1 MKRYVYK
8 KDALPHVVLSEH
20 AALTTLFDYAFET
33 AFRKVDYIEKA
44 GWKPQLTCYPG
55 IGVIWQWDSCFMTL
69 ITNYANGTLDA
80 FNNLDNLYRLQRESD
95 GYISMAYTIESEK
108 EAYDTGRINPPLYA
122 WAEWQHYIITGD
134 RSRFSAVAPKIAALY
149 AYIENHH
156 RRACGLYWFD
166 DPGSSGMD
174 NSPRGEYP
182 STHLDG
188 SGVCFVDLACQ
199 QALTADRL
207 SKIYAVLGDS
217 EKAAFY
223 AAENARICALINRYH
238 WDEKTGFYYDFFARE
253 NAEKRPKL
261 INTKTVAVAWTL
273 LCGAATGERFSRVLQ
288 HFLNEDEFY
297 TRIPFASLS
306 RDDLNYDPTGGYWL
320 GSSWHPTNFV
330 LLCAMY
336 QNGYVKE
343 ARAAALQIL
352 HGIQAVYENADFG
365 GIWEAYSPEE
375 YKPATLENGGLC
387 QPEFV
392 GWGGLMPI
400 TALIEI
406 VVGINCNAPQN
417 AITFRLLSKSDSG
430 VENLHLG
437 GQTLSVCCRGYD
449 AETESGTLCVRAEKP
464 FSLTVETQSGK
475 TATLQVAPGYTEIA
489 VAALLS

>member
-1 MKRYVYK
+1 MKKYVYK
-8 KDALPHVVLSEH
+8 KNALPHVVLSEH
-20 AALTTLFDYAFET
+20 AALTALFDYAFET

-95 GYISMAYTIESEK
+95 GYISMAYTVESEK

-122 WAEWQHYIITGD
+122 WAEWQHYVITGD
-134 RSRFSAVAPKIAALY
+134 RSRFAAVAPKIAALY

-207 SKIYAVLGDS
+207 SKMYAVLGDS

-261 INTKTVAVAWTL
+261 INTKTVAAAWTL

-330 LLCAMY
+330 LLCAMC

-352 HGIQAVYENADFG
+352 HGMQAVYENADFG

-417 AITFRLLSKSDSG
+417 AITFRLLSEGDSG

-437 GQTLSVCCRGYD
+437 GQTVSVCCRGYD
-449 AETESGTLCVRAEKP
+449 AETKSGTLCVRAEKP
-464 FSLTVETQSGK
+464 FSLTVETQNGK
-475 TATLQVAPGYTEIA
+475 TATLQIAPGYTEIA
-489 VAALLS
+489 VSDLLS

>member
-20 AALTTLFDYAFET
+20 AALTALFDYAFET

-122 WAEWQHYIITGD
+122 WAEWQHYVITGD

-207 SKIYAVLGDS
+207 SKIYAVLGNS

-417 AITFRLLSKSDSG
+417 AITFRLLSKGDSG

-449 AETESGTLCVRAEKP
+449 AETESGMLCVRAEKP

>member
-1 MKRYVYK
+1 MKKYVYK

-20 AALTTLFDYAFET
+20 AALTALFDYAFET

-122 WAEWQHYIITGD
+122 WAEWQHYVITGD
-134 RSRFSAVAPKIAALY
+134 RSRFPAVAPKIAALY

-207 SKIYAVLGDS
+207 SKMYAVLGDS

-417 AITFRLLSKSDSG
+417 AITFRLLSKGDSG

>member
-1 MKRYVYK
+1 MKKYVYK

-20 AALTTLFDYAFET
+20 AALTALFDYAFET

-108 EAYDTGRINPPLYA
+108 EAYDPPLYA
-122 WAEWQHYIITGD
+122 WAEWQHYVITGD
-134 RSRFSAVAPKIAALY
+134 RSRFPAVAPKIAALY

-207 SKIYAVLGDS
+207 SKMYAVLGDS

-417 AITFRLLSKSDSG
+417 AITFRLLSKGDSG

>member
-1 MKRYVYK
+1 MKKYVYK

-20 AALTTLFDYAFET
+20 AALTALFDYAFET

-122 WAEWQHYIITGD
+122 WAEWQHYVITGD

-207 SKIYAVLGDS
+207 SKIYAVLGNS

-417 AITFRLLSKSDSG
+417 AITFRLLSKGDSG

-449 AETESGTLCVRAEKP
+449 AETESGMLCVRAEKP

>member
-1 MKRYVYK
+1 M
-8 KDALPHVVLSEH
+8 
-20 AALTTLFDYAFET
+20 
-33 AFRKVDYIEKA
+33 
-44 GWKPQLTCYPG
+44 
-55 IGVIWQWDSCFMTL
+55 
-69 ITNYANGTLDA
+69 
-80 FNNLDNLYRLQRESD
+80 
-95 GYISMAYTIESEK
+95 
-108 EAYDTGRINPPLYA
+108 
-122 WAEWQHYIITGD
+122 
-134 RSRFSAVAPKIAALY
+134 LY

-207 SKIYAVLGDS
+207 SKMYAVLGDR

-330 LLCAMY
+330 LLCVMY

-417 AITFRLLSKSDSG
+417 AITFRLLSKGDSG

-449 AETESGTLCVRAEKP
+449 AETESSTLCVRAEKP

>member
-1 MKRYVYK
+1 MKKYVYK
-8 KDALPHVVLSEH
+8 KNALPHVVLSEH
-20 AALTTLFDYAFET
+20 AALTALFDYAFET

-122 WAEWQHYIITGD
+122 WAEWQHYVITGD
-134 RSRFSAVAPKIAALY
+134 RSRFSAVAPKIAVLY

-207 SKIYAVLGDS
+207 SKMYAVLGDR

-330 LLCAMY
+330 LLCAMC

-352 HGIQAVYENADFG
+352 HGMQAVYENADFG

-417 AITFRLLSKSDSG
+417 AITFRLLSKGDSG

-437 GQTLSVCCRGYD
+437 GQTVSVCCRGYD
-449 AETESGTLCVRAEKP
+449 AETKSGALCVRAEKP

-475 TATLQVAPGYTEIA
+475 TATLQIAPGYTEIA

>member
-1 MKRYVYK
+1 MKKYVYK

-20 AALTTLFDYAFET
+20 AALTALFDYAFET

-122 WAEWQHYIITGD
+122 WAEWQHYVITGD

-207 SKIYAVLGDS
+207 SKMYAVLGDS

-273 LCGAATGERFSRVLQ
+273 LCGAATEERFSRVLQ

-417 AITFRLLSKSDSG
+417 AITFRLLSKGDSG

-449 AETESGTLCVRAEKP
+449 AKTESGTLCVRAEKP

>member
-8 KDALPHVVLSEH
+8 KDARPHVVLSEH
-20 AALTTLFDYAFET
+20 AALTALFDYAFET

-122 WAEWQHYIITGD
+122 WAEWQHYVITGD

-207 SKIYAVLGDS
+207 SKMYAVLGDS

-417 AITFRLLSKSDSG
+417 AITFRLLSKGDSG

>member
-1 MKRYVYK
+1 MKKYVYK

-20 AALTTLFDYAFET
+20 AALTALFDYAFET

-122 WAEWQHYIITGD
+122 WAEWQHYVITGD

-207 SKIYAVLGDS
+207 SKIYAVLGNS

-417 AITFRLLSKSDSG
+417 AITFRLLSKGDSG

-449 AETESGTLCVRAEKP
+449 AETESGMLCVRAEKP

-475 TATLQVAPGYTEIA
+475 TATLQVAPGYTEVA

>member
-1 MKRYVYK
+1 MKKYVYK

-20 AALTTLFDYAFET
+20 AALTALFDYAFET

-122 WAEWQHYIITGD
+122 WAEWQHYVITGD
-134 RSRFSAVAPKIAALY
+134 RSRFSAAAPKIAALY

-207 SKIYAVLGDS
+207 SKMYAVLGDG

-238 WDEKTGFYYDFFARE
+238 WDEKTGFYYDFFSRE

-417 AITFRLLSKSDSG
+417 AITFRLLSKGDSG

-449 AETESGTLCVRAEKP
+449 AETESGTLCVRAEKS

>member
-1 MKRYVYK
+1 MKKYVYK
-8 KDALPHVVLSEH
+8 KNALPHVVLSEH
-20 AALTTLFDYAFET
+20 AALTALFDYAFET
-33 AFRKVDYIEKA
+33 AFRKVDYIEKT

-55 IGVIWQWDSCFMTL
+55 IGVIWQWDSCFMTF

-95 GYISMAYTIESEK
+95 GYISMAYTVESEK

-122 WAEWQHYIITGD
+122 WAEWQHYVITGD
-134 RSRFSAVAPKIAALY
+134 RSRFAAVAPKIAALY
-149 AYIENHH
+149 TYIENHH

-174 NSPRGEYP
+174 TSPRGEYP

-207 SKIYAVLGDS
+207 SKMYAVLGDS

-352 HGIQAVYENADFG
+352 HGMQAVYENADFG

-417 AITFRLLSKSDSG
+417 AITFRLLSKGDSG